1 MLPRF
6 MTSVSEIASRLLF
19 SAIVFCVLA
28 VAARAEDWPRWRGPR
43 CDGTWQGPKL
53 AEKFPAEGLKTVWS
67 QPIGGGYAGVIMAE
81 GRTYVMDRQAPP
93 DEDERLLCFDSAT
106 GKPLWSHSYPVRYGK
121 LDYGTGPRASPTVVE
136 GRVYTLGAVG
146 HVFCL
151 DAKTGAVVWS
161 HDCVKEFGA
170 KIPEWGFAASPVI
183 VDDLVVVHVAAQP
196 DGCYLGFDCR
206 DGRERWRA
214 SGDPAGY
221 ATPIVIEHGG
231 QAQLVGWTPEHV
243 LGISP
248 RDGQIA
254 WSIPY
259 KVTYGVSIATP
270 IYQQG
275 LVFVAG
281 YWEGSK
287 AIRMGREPYEVELAW
302 EDDESLRGL
311 MSQPLYRDG
320 HAYLLD
326 KRFGL
331 TCFEL
336 ETGRKLWD
344 DENRLTP
351 RDRNPQAT
359 LVWLGDGDRAIA
371 LNAEGELVLAR
382 LNPSGYEEQSRV
394 KLIGPTWSH
403 PAYAGDK
410 VYARDDKAIICA
422 ELPLAVEGL
431 GRPDT
436 N

>member
-1 MLPRF
+1 
-6 MTSVSEIASRLLF
+6 MTGVLKIASSLLF
-19 SAIVFCVLA
+19 SAIVFVVSA
-28 VAARAEDWPRWRGPR
+28 FTARGEDWPRWRGPR
-43 CDGTWQGPKL
+43 GDGTWQGPKL
-53 AEKFPAEGLKTVWS
+53 AERFPAEGLKTVWS
-67 QPIGGGYAGVIMAE
+67 QPVGGGYAGVIVAD
-81 GRTYVMDRQAPP
+81 GRTYVMDRRPPP
-93 DEDERLLCFDSAT
+93 DEAERLLCFDSAT
-106 GKPLWSHSYPVRYGK
+106 GEPLWTHSYPVRYGK
-121 LDYGTGPRASPTVVE
+121 LDYGSGPRSAPTVF
-136 GRVYTLGAVG
+136 GGHIYTLGAVG

-183 VDDLVVVHVAAQP
+183 FDDLVVIHVAAQP
-196 DGCYLGFDCR
+196 AGSFLAFDR
-206 DGRERWRA
+206 QDGRERWRA

-221 ATPIVIEHGG
+221 ATPIVVEHGG
-231 QAQLVGWTPEHV
+231 APQLVGWTPEHV

-248 RDGQIA
+248 RTGEIA
-254 WSIPY
+254 WSLPY

-270 IYQQG
+270 ICHQG
-275 LVFVAG
+275 LVFVSG

-287 AIRMGREPYEVELAW
+287 AIRLGREPSEATLAW
-302 EDDESLRGL
+302 EDGESLRGL

-336 ETGRKLWD
+336 ATGRKLWD

-359 LVWLGDGDRAIA
+359 LVWLGDENRMIA

-382 LNPSGYEEQSRV
+382 LSPAGYEEQARWR
-394 KLIGPTWSH
+394 LLGPTWAH
-403 PAYAGDK
+403 PAYAGRHI
-410 VYARDDKAIICA
+410 YARDDEQIICA
-422 ELPLAVEGL
+422 ELPCVGKASAKPSSE
-431 GRPDT
+431 
-436 N
+436 